1 MLFIKPL
8 IKTGDFMNKIIEFKN
23 MRLKNMSAVTFVEI
37 LIAVAMF
44 AVAFMPIASIIS
56 KTTRKTHE
64 LNFEITAEMIG
75 KSIME
80 QILKSVPFLKVTND
94 ITVGLDN
101 SKDIKLE
108 FTDKSA
114 IAPPTISGD
123 KSGSIIKYETAEY
136 KWEIEVTDINAKDL
150 PVSFWVPRNDKGTP
164 WPTSNKGTGNDGLNK
179 AEKFLNV
186 KAVNYIKGGQEIIL
200 KTVKL
205 RISWQNMGETA
216 NDFKD
221 PRRKFILV
229 TRKAR
234 LEDDVSLK

>member
-1 MLFIKPL
+1 MKKAL
-8 IKTGDFMNKIIEFKN
+8 EFKIK
-23 MRLKNMSAVTFVEI
+23 LLSATSAVTFVEI

-56 KTTRKTHE
+56 STSRRTHD

-75 KSIME
+75 KSMME

-94 ITVGLDN
+94 ITMGLDN

-108 FTDKSA
+108 ITDKSA
-114 IAPPTISGD
+114 IAPPSVSGD
-123 KSGSIIKYETAEY
+123 KSGSVIKYETGEY
-136 KWEIEVTDINAKDL
+136 KWEIEVVDINAKDL
-150 PVSFWVPRNDKGTP
+150 PVSFWVPQNDIGTP
-164 WPTSNKGTGNDGLNK
+164 WPTSDKGTGNDGLNK
-179 AEKFLNV
+179 AKKFLNV

-205 RISWQNMGETA
+205 RISWQKMGETA
-216 NDFKD
+216 NNFKD

-234 LEDDVSLK
+234 LEDDVSLR

>member
-1 MLFIKPL
+1 MKKALDVKIKIL
-8 IKTGDFMNKIIEFKN
+8 SGA
-23 MRLKNMSAVTFVEI
+23 SAITFVEI

-56 KTTRKTHE
+56 NTSRRTHD

-75 KSIME
+75 KSMME

-94 ITVGLDN
+94 ITMGLDN

-108 FTDKSA
+108 ITDKSA
-114 IAPPTISGD
+114 IAPPTVTGD
-123 KSGSIIKYETAEY
+123 KSGSVIKYETAEY
-136 KWEIEVTDINAKDL
+136 KWEIEVIDINARDL
-150 PVSFWVPRNDKGTP
+150 PVSFWVPQNDIGTP
-164 WPTSNKGTGNDGLNK
+164 WPTSEKGTRNDGLNK
-179 AEKFLNV
+179 AKKFQNV

-205 RISWQNMGETA
+205 RISWQKMGETA

-234 LEDDVSLK
+234 LEDDVSLR